1 MKFILDTNTCVFV
14 IRQKSQILMQRFAQ
28 YAFNDLGVSSVTLA
42 ELRFGAAR
50 VPIPPKIKNAL
61 NAFLA
66 PLAIADFDARAAELY
81 GDLRTHLERRGTPI
95 GPLDTMIAAHALSL
109 GIPIITN
116 NIGEFSRVP
125 ALAVQDWTQP

>member
-28 YAFNDLGVSSVTLA
+28 YAFNDLGISSVTLA
-42 ELRFGAAR
+42 ELRFGAAKSSD
-50 VPIPPKIKNAL
+50 PPKNQNAL

-66 PLAIADFDARAAELY
+66 PLAIAEFDAKVAEVYGELRA
-81 GDLRTHLERRGTPI
+81 HLERRGTPI

-109 GIPIITN
+109 GVTIVTN
-116 NIGEFSRVP
+116 NLGEFSRVP
-125 ALAVQDWTQP
+125 GLVVEDWTQP